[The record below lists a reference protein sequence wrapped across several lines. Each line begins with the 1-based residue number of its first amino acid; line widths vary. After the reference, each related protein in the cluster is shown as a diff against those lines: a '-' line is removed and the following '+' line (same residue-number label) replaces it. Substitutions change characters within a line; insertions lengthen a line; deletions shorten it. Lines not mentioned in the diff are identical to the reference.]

1 MSIWRVAAIAGAI
14 AVLASACAEPP
25 VKPIADSS
33 RRSVTAISADVS
45 GVKQS
50 DTSKIGARGT
60 SEGSQRGAA
69 QGVATTVGTGT
80 VLGLLLAP
88 IGAAVGGAKGAAE
101 AQPELV
107 VDDTRNNLRV
117 AMQETD
123 FGELLRSR
131 LLAAGAA
138 GEIEIVGAT
147 TGAATAPLQSA
158 AGKPVGHVLALEY
171 NVAILHHPYH
181 VNPEIG
187 IVVRVTAQVSSSDR
201 KALVH
206 HATWTYCS
214 PRQDFVKMGESQAA
228 ALRSEIDTAAS
239 VLAEAIPYDLY
250 VSNQP
255 RPLKNLQCMDFSNLP
270 SGRGRPPPPR
280 LTS

>member
-1 MSIWRVAAIAGAI
+1 MGLGRVAAIVGAI
-14 AVLASACAEPP
+14 AILASACAEPP
-25 VKPIADSS
+25 VKPIPDSS
-33 RRSVTAISADVS
+33 RRSVTAISADLS

-50 DTSKIGARGT
+50 DTSKIGARGS

-69 QGVATTVGTGT
+69 QGIAATTGGGS

-88 IGAAVGGAKGAAE
+88 IGAAVGGAKGASD
-101 AQPELV
+101 AQSEMV
-107 VDDTRNNLRV
+107 VDDTRTNLRI

-131 LLAAGAA
+131 LAAAGAA

-158 AGKPVGHVLALEY
+158 AGKPVGQVLALEY
-171 NVAILHHPYH
+171 RVAIAHPYH
-181 VNPEIG
+181 VNPQIG
-187 IVVRVTAQVSSSDR
+187 IVVTVAAQVSSSDR

-206 HATWTYCS
+206 QATWTYCS

-228 ALRSEIDTAAS
+228 ALRSEIDTAAT

-255 RPLKNLQCMDFSNLP
+255 RPLKNMQCMDFSNLP
-270 SGRGRPPPPR
+270 SGRGRPAPPP
-280 LTS
+280 LS